1 MRLHDMFSPTTV
13 FHWPTNL
20 PSGSTSSQIS
30 YQIGCLPT
38 GERRVS
44 PAKPCPEGK
53 ATAGLSCCWADGSEL
68 FSRNS
73 GLVVVW
79 LGRSCV
85 SLSWGRKAPSFTTK
99 MSRERKRTGRQRM
112 NLAFLDFLE
121 STIENAK
128 SLKKTETIPV
138 FATIQTVKKRRKN
151 TSKTDTERYEFF
163 FNILMR
169 STRSLSLPEMEN
181 HGGTNGRQKLQT
193 NLFFCCLQNM
203 LQPLENGKGE
213 RTRTMMSSSLGL
225 SRFS

>member
-1 MRLHDMFSPTTV
+1 MKAEQVYFLNPTPDMRLHDMFSPTTV

-73 GLVVVW
+73 GLVVAW

-85 SLSWGRKAPSFTTK
+85 SLSWGRKAPK
-99 MSRERKRTGRQRM
+99 WAGKGRGRDG
-112 NLAFLDFLE
+112 NGWILHFWISW

-128 SLKKTETIPV
+128 SLKKNGN
-138 FATIQTVKKRRKN
+138 N
-151 TSKTDTERYEFF
+151 TSVRY
-163 FNILMR
+163 N
-169 STRSLSLPEMEN
+169 
-181 HGGTNGRQKLQT
+181 TN
-193 NLFFCCLQNM
+193 C
-203 LQPLENGKGE
+203 
-213 RTRTMMSSSLGL
+213 
-225 SRFS
+225 

>member
-1 MRLHDMFSPTTV
+1 MFSPTTV

-44 PAKPCPEGK
+44 PAKPCPDVQK
-53 ATAGLSCCWADGSEL
+53 AKRLLACLAVEPMVQNYFLG
-68 FSRNS
+68 NS

-99 MSRERKRTGRQRM
+99 MISRERKRTGRQRV
-112 NLAFLDFLE
+112 NLAILDFLE

-128 SLKKTETIPV
+128 SLKKNGN
-138 FATIQTVKKRRKN
+138 N
-151 TSKTDTERYEFF
+151 TSVRY
-163 FNILMR
+163 N
-169 STRSLSLPEMEN
+169 
-181 HGGTNGRQKLQT
+181 TNCKKKEEKYKQDWH
-193 NLFFCCLQNM
+193 
-203 LQPLENGKGE
+203 
-213 RTRTMMSSSLGL
+213 RTVQA
-225 SRFS
+225 FI

>member
-1 MRLHDMFSPTTV
+1 MFSPTTV

-73 GLVVVW
+73 GLVVAW

-99 MSRERKRTGRQRM
+99 MISRERKRTGRQRV
-112 NLAFLDFLE
+112 NLAILDFLE

-128 SLKKTETIPV
+128 SLKKNGN
-138 FATIQTVKKRRKN
+138 N
-151 TSKTDTERYEFF
+151 TSVRY
-163 FNILMR
+163 N
-169 STRSLSLPEMEN
+169 
-181 HGGTNGRQKLQT
+181 TNCKKKEEKYKQDWH
-193 NLFFCCLQNM
+193 
-203 LQPLENGKGE
+203 
-213 RTRTMMSSSLGL
+213 RTVQA
-225 SRFS
+225 FI